1 MRLYSS
7 VIRLLNLYPVTI
19 PPPSGG
25 HAHGAFFDIIERV
38 DPDLSQALHDIEGK
52 GARKPFTVSPIMG
65 LPKNAYQNEP
75 RKHSGENA
83 RHAAHSVVKNEIYLR
98 EGWACWLRVT
108 ILDEHLF
115 HLFIEYFLNGN
126 GKVMPKIR
134 LGDAHFAVS
143 EILTTPG
150 SHPWAGS
157 TTLSD
162 LQKRL
167 DEPPPRS
174 IMLEFHSPTSFS
186 LGKKEERSKESI
198 EINLY
203 PRLVFGNLA
212 TAWKALTGEDVR
224 EAVEKYAEANLRYTP
239 HRLVRDSL
247 TLKNHPQLGMKGR
260 VEYQFIHPEDT
271 LATRAIHLLA
281 DLAFYTGVGRKT
293 TQGMGQTRRLS
304 IT

>member
-7 VIRLLNLYPVTI
+7 VIRLLNLHPVTI
-19 PPPSGG
+19 APPGGG
-25 HAHGAFFDIIERV
+25 HAHGAFFDIVERV
-38 DPDLSQALHDIEGK
+38 DPALSQALHDIEGK

-65 LPKNAYQNEP
+65 LPRHLHHEGHKGREGSP
-75 RKHSGENA
+75 KGE
-83 RHAAHSVVKNEIYLR
+83 IFLR

-115 HLFIEYFLNGN
+115 RLFIAYFLDGN
-126 GKVMPKIR
+126 GKEMPKIR

-150 SHPWAGS
+150 SHPWAGF

-167 DEPPPRS
+167 DAPPPQS

-186 LGKKEERSKESI
+186 LGKKEAQSKETI

-271 LATRAIHLLA
+271 PAARAIHLLA

-293 TQGMGQTRRLS
+293 TQGMGQTRRLP
-304 IT
+304 TP